1 MEIFH
6 DGHWGTVCDDS
17 WDIRDAEVV
26 CRQFGYRR
34 AHLAAHTS
42 LFGQGNGHIWV
53 DEVNCIGNETS
64 LDECTHAGWN
74 NHDCSHYEDASVICS
89 NDTAFYFG
97 ECCVVTMSLCV
108 NCIVSVP
115 FLPLCSFFTW
125 WGGLSEMS
133 QDWSLSYF
141 INRLRDC
148 TRFKHCLFPNR
159 QKIQIVINHCI
170 PLLIVIIINF
180 I

>member
-1 MEIFH
+1 MCPSLSISIKINADELGANTFISGETVRLVDGFRAGEGRVEMFH

-26 CRQFGYRR
+26 CRQFGYSR

-115 FLPLCSFFTW
+115 FLPLSVPFSR
-125 WGGLSEMS
+125 GGVAFL
-133 QDWSLSYF
+133 
-141 INRLRDC
+141 
-148 TRFKHCLFPNR
+148 KCL
-159 QKIQIVINHCI
+159 KIGH
-170 PLLIVIIINF
+170 
-180 I
+180 